1 MPALSGEMLWA
12 AAFLF
17 YLFDSLQPVSA
28 NSIIVERAWSRYSAK
43 LLRYPPGAFGKRFY
57 IPNPVTPFSIVL
69 SGAWSASP
77 SFKALPSDQAFILDA
92 NLNDLWR
99 HRVLSGSTFL
109 ILFVVIPAI
118 ATASNVTVGLLV
130 GLPALYGINLTQ
142 AVLIW
147 RRRKLLGWSGWKAFG
162 FSAHF
167 LLCLPYGANVA
178 RSLAAHYQHKHDM
191 LNVALY
197 LALGATI
204 QNVIEPL
211 LADMVSISNDT
222 EEPPLTLYRRSI
234 ISYGS

>member
-17 YLFDSLQPVSA
+17 YFFDSLQPATA
-28 NSIIVERAWSRYSAK
+28 NSIIVERAWSRYNAK

-77 SFKALPSDQAFILDA
+77 SFKALPTDQAFILNA
-92 NLNDLWR
+92 NLNDLWW

-109 ILFVVIPAI
+109 ILFVFIPAI
-118 ATASNVTVGLLV
+118 ASVSNVTVGLLF
-130 GLPALYGINLTQ
+130 GLPALYGLNLTQ

-147 RRRKLLGWSGWKAFG
+147 RRRKLLGWTGWKAVG

-167 LLCLPYGANVA
+167 LLCIPYGANVA

-191 LNVALY
+191 LNVALC

-211 LADMVSISNDT
+211 LADMASVFNDT
-222 EEPPLTLYRRSI
+222 DQSAIMLYRRSMT
-234 ISYGS
+234 SYGH